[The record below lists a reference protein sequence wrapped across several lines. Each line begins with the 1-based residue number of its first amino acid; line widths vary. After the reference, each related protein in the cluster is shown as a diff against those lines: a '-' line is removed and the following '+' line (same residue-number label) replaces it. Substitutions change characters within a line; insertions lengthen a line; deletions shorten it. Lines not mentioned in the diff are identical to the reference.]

1 MSLELKKIPY
11 ESWTKRYNTL
21 MKNPYLAKKY
31 NRAKRIKDIRK
42 YIGEHTPELKRLAG
56 KTVLEIGP
64 GMGEWL
70 EVCRAFGHNVIGIDA
85 KIDDCEMGNEYIQ
98 MSKLMT
104 DRQKL
109 SVHYKGF
116 DTYLKEPVNVLIPN
130 NYIFY
135 INMRGCIEQCFKD
148 HMTGTPHRK
157 TKKASGLR
165 WNTDQATWDMFY
177 TMFEEFNRIL
187 VDGGYLV
194 IHANGS
200 KNNAEYDNFIL
211 ETAKKFPAFKLFK
224 KIKKTFHKY
233 KVMR

>member
-1 MSLELKKIPY
+1 
-11 ESWTKRYNTL
+11 
-21 MKNPYLAKKY
+21 
-31 NRAKRIKDIRK
+31 
-42 YIGEHTPELKRLAG
+42 
-56 KTVLEIGP
+56 
-64 GMGEWL
+64 
-70 EVCRAFGHNVIGIDA
+70 
-85 KIDDCEMGNEYIQ
+85 
-98 MSKLMT
+98 
-104 DRQKL
+104 
-109 SVHYKGF
+109 
-116 DTYLKEPVNVLIPN
+116 
-130 NYIFY
+130 
-135 INMRGCIEQCFKD
+135 MRGCIEQCFKD